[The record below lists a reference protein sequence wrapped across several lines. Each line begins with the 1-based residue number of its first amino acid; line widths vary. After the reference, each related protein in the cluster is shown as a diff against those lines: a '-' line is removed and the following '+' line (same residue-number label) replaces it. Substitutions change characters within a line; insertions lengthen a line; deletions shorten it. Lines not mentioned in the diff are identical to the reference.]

1 MSIILQ
7 ILAACLLG
15 GLLSMLVAFL
25 ILQGLPKRWLTY
37 CVSFSTGVL
46 LSTAILQLLP
56 ESLKLEIA
64 AQNVFSTFLVAI
76 LFFFILEKTLIWR
89 HFHDDS
95 GLTNPSNIKDSSLDL
110 GHHHSSSALGI
121 LIGDGFHNFTDGVLI
136 TVAFLT
142 DPAIGWATTIAV
154 VSHEIP
160 QEAGDFIIL
169 VDAGWEKKRA
179 LLWNGISSLT
189 SVVGAVI
196 AYVSIDFAKPFI
208 PFVLVIAAACFV
220 YIAISDLL
228 PRLKMEFRGLW
239 WHALYL
245 LAGILVALP

>member
-1 MSIILQ
+1 M
-7 ILAACLLG
+7 LAA
-15 GLLSMLVAFL
+15 FF

-37 CVSFSTGVL
+37 CVSFSAGVL

-56 ESLKLEIA
+56 ESLKLGLDP
-64 AQNVFSTFLVAI
+64 QNIFSTLLGAI
-76 LFFFILEKTLIWR
+76 LCFFILEKALIWR

-95 GLTNPSNIKDSSLDL
+95 GVNNLSNFKDSSHDL
-110 GHHHSSSALGI
+110 GHHHGSSAFAI

-136 TVAFLT
+136 TVAFIT
-142 DPAIGWATTIAV
+142 DPAIGWATTLAV

-179 LLWNGISSLT
+179 LLWNGISSFT
-189 SVVGAVI
+189 SVVGAVL
-196 AYVSIDFAKPFI
+196 AYVSIDFIKPFI
-208 PFVLVIAAACFV
+208 PYVLVIAAACFT

-245 LAGILVALP
+245 FTGILVSLP